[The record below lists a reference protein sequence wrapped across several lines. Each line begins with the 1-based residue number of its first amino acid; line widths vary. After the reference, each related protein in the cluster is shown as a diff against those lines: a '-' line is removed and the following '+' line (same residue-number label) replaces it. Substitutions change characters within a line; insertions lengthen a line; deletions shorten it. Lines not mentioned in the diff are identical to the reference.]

1 MFIFWTIFMFFSFQV
16 NAENYEKVIEK
27 YILENPETILQS
39 LKNYEE
45 KKDLENK
52 KENKSK
58 INKLKKEIFLN
69 DNNLYSGN
77 RDSQRI
83 IVEFFDYNC
92 SYCKKAHE
100 DIDKLLEKHK
110 DLKVIYKNFPILSE
124 KSVELAKI
132 GLLIARKSNKKFN
145 SFHKTLMKKRKIPTE
160 NELRKILKKL
170 DLEFDDI
177 KRNLSDKSLDE
188 NLKSDFQ
195 LAQKLELR
203 GTPAF
208 IVGEEILFG
217 YVGFEEL
224 SSRIID

>member
-1 MFIFWTIFMFFSFQV
+1 MFFSFQV

-45 KKDLENK
+45 KKDLEKK

-58 INKLKKEIFLN
+58 INKLKKEIFFN

-100 DIDKLLEKHK
+100 DIDKILEKHK

-224 SSRIID
+224 SSKIID

>member
-45 KKDLENK
+45 KKDLEKK

-58 INKLKKEIFLN
+58 INKLKKEIFFN

-224 SSRIID
+224 SSKIID